1 MLRVGRTREQEGST
15 VGATRSLGRRDSE
28 GRYGNGRCPEPRSER
43 TTRRPAK
50 KARKKPAPKHSTSSR
65 ASSKPSASK
74 QSTGKKSRLKR
85 SSLGLLRKVSKVTK
99 VMGAIV
105 MGAAT
110 GAMQGAVAAGTQAT
124 GSSPEKG
131 QKRGAL
137 RGTGQSS
144 TTASERQTKV
154 GGAG

>member
-1 MLRVGRTREQEGST
+1 M
-15 VGATRSLGRRDSE
+15 
-28 GRYGNGRCPEPRSER
+28 
-43 TTRRPAK
+43 PAK

-85 SSLGLLRKVSKVTK
+85 SSLGLLRKVSTVTK
-99 VMGAIV
+99 VMGAMV
-105 MGAAT
+105 RGAAT
-110 GAMQGAVAAGTQAT
+110 GAVQGAVTAGNQAT

-131 QKRGAL
+131 KRRSAL